1 VHELD
6 NKAET
11 ISVSERIKGLNSQLL
26 LAVIAVLLVAVI
38 VLGITMTQQSSQ
50 QGSQVVATV
59 NGEEIMQDELFEAL
73 YAQGGGKDALD
84 QLITRRLIV
93 QEGEQ
98 AGITVSEEDLDA
110 EVDSIILESFQG
122 SEEAFLSA
130 LDYYGISE
138 ESFREDARLN
148 MLVRKLALEQI
159 NPTDEDVRT
168 YFEEHR
174 YLFDQAEEVEAR
186 HILVESEELVNEIA
200 AMLADGDDFAA
211 LAAVHSLDQSNKD
224 SGGNLGFFSRG
235 MMVEEFEEVA
245 FALEVGEISDP
256 VQTSFG
262 YHLIEVLDRKEA
274 DEADFDTVSEQ
285 VREALIEDQIALVIN
300 ELVQVLFEESEIV
313 YLIGPES
320 ELVEPELEPE
330 DN

>member
-1 VHELD
+1 MD

-11 ISVSERIKGLNSQLL
+11 ISISERIKGLNSQLL

-38 VLGITMTQQSSQ
+38 ILGVMMIQQPSQ
-50 QGSQVVATV
+50 ASSQVVATV
-59 NGEEIMQDELFEAL
+59 NGEEIMQDELFEVL
-73 YAQGGGKDALD
+73 YAQGGKDALD

-98 AGITVSEEDLDA
+98 AGITVSDEDLDA

-138 ESFREDARLN
+138 ESFRADARLN

-159 NPTDEDVRT
+159 KPTDEDVRA

-186 HILVESEELVNEIA
+186 HILVESEELANEIA
-200 AMLADGDDFAA
+200 AKLAAGDDFAA

-224 SGGNLGFFSRG
+224 SGGNLGFFSQG

-300 ELVQVLFEESEIV
+300 ELVQALFEESEIV

-320 ELVEPELEPE
+320 EPE

>member
-11 ISVSERIKGLNSQLL
+11 ISERIKGLNSQLL
-26 LAVIAVLLVAVI
+26 LAVIAVLVVAVI
-38 VLGITMTQQSSQ
+38 VLGIMMIQQPSQ
-50 QGSQVVATV
+50 ASSQVVATV
-59 NGEEIMQDELFEAL
+59 NGEEIMEDELFEAL
-73 YAQGGGKDALD
+73 YAQGGKDALD
-84 QLITRRLIV
+84 QLITRRLIL
-93 QEGEQ
+93 QESEE
-98 AGITVSEEDLDA
+98 AGITVSDEDLDA

-130 LDYYGISE
+130 LEYYGISE
-138 ESFREDARLN
+138 ESFREDAKLN
-148 MLVRKLALEQI
+148 LLVRQIALEQI
-159 NPTDEDVRT
+159 NPTDEDVLA

-174 YLFDQAEEVEAR
+174 YLFDQAEEIEAR
-186 HILVESEELVNEIA
+186 HILVESEELINEIA
-200 AMLADGDDFAA
+200 AMLAAGDDFAA

-235 MMVEEFEEVA
+235 MMVEEFEAVA

-274 DEADFDTVSEQ
+274 VEADFDTVSEQ
-285 VREALIEDQIALVIN
+285 VREALIEDQIELVIN
-300 ELVQVLFEESEIV
+300 ELVQALFEESEIV
-313 YLIGPES
+313 YLIGAES
-320 ELVEPELEPE
+320 ELVETEPE
-330 DN
+330 PEGN

>member
-1 VHELD
+1 MD

-11 ISVSERIKGLNSQLL
+11 ISERIKGLNSQLL
-26 LAVIAVLLVAVI
+26 LAVIAVLLVAVV
-38 VLGITMTQQSSQ
+38 VLGIMMMQQPSQ
-50 QGSQVVATV
+50 ASSQVVATV

-73 YAQGGGKDALD
+73 YAQGGKDALD
-84 QLITRRLIV
+84 QLITRRLIL
-93 QEGEQ
+93 QESEQ
-98 AGITVSEEDLDA
+98 AGITVSDEELDA

-130 LDYYGISE
+130 LEYYGISE
-138 ESFREDARLN
+138 ESFREDAKLN
-148 MLVRKLALEQI
+148 LLVRQIALEQI
-159 NPTDEDVRT
+159 NPTDEDVRA

-174 YLFDQAEEVEAR
+174 YLFDQAEEIEAR
-186 HILVESEELVNEIA
+186 HILVESEELINEIA
-200 AMLADGDDFAA
+200 ALLAAGDDFAA

-224 SGGNLGFFSRG
+224 NGGNLGFFSRG

-274 DEADFDTVSEQ
+274 EEADFDMVSEQ
-285 VREALIEDQIALVIN
+285 VREALIEDQIAQVIN
-300 ELVQVLFEESEIV
+300 ELVQTLYEKSEIV
-313 YLIGPES
+313 YLIGAES
-320 ELVEPELEPE
+320 ELVETELEP
-330 DN
+330 